1 MKLILSSC
9 DFRNAR
15 SCQTIHNNLT
25 KPIEQCRLLFIP
37 NEKATPEAI
46 HSEKYYAR
54 MKEFG
59 FQRDRVHI
67 FDYDAPED
75 FTDLQLDIIY
85 ISGGNTFQ
93 MLQKIRKCGF
103 DKEIIRYVKSGVIY
117 IGGSAGAHLATQN
130 ISHVSAF
137 DTVPKDMTDFR
148 GFGLFDGIL
157 ICHYSPER
165 KALYEQLKS
174 DGKYEVYA
182 LTDQDSIVVTI

>member
-15 SCQTIHNNLT
+15 SCQTIRDNLT

-37 NEKATPEAI
+37 NEKATAETI
-46 HSEKYYAR
+46 HSEKYYLR

-59 FQRDRVHI
+59 LQRDYIHI
-67 FDYDAPED
+67 FDYDNPLA
-75 FTDLQLDIIY
+75 FMNLQLDVIY

-93 MLQKIRKCGF
+93 MLQKIRKSGF
-103 DKEIIRYVKSGVIY
+103 EKEIIRYVRSGVVY
-117 IGGSAGAHLATQN
+117 VGGSAGAHLATQN

-137 DTVPKDMTDFR
+137 DTVPKDMTDFQ
-148 GFGLFDGIL
+148 GFRLFDGIL
-157 ICHYSPER
+157 ICHYSSER
-165 KALYEQLKS
+165 KVLYEQLKS
-174 DGKYEVYA
+174 DGKYKVYA

>member
-9 DFRNAR
+9 DFRNAH
-15 SCQTIHNNLT
+15 SNQTIHEHLP

-46 HSEKYYAR
+46 HSEKYYSR

-59 FQRDRVHI
+59 FQRNYIHV
-67 FDYDAPED
+67 FDYDAPD
-75 FTDLQLDIIY
+75 AFTDLQLDIIY

-93 MLQKIRKCGF
+93 TLQRIRKCGF
-103 DKEIIRYVKSGVIY
+103 EKEIIRYIQSGVLY
-117 IGGSAGAHLATQN
+117 IGGSAGAHLATQD

-137 DTVPKDMTDFR
+137 ETAPEDMTDFR
-148 GFGLFDGIL
+148 GFGLFNGIL

-165 KALYEQLKS
+165 KALYEKLKS
-174 DGKYEVYA
+174 DGKYDVYA
-182 LTDQDSIVVTI
+182 LTDQDSLVVTI